1 MFIVSLKRAT
11 KSGWLSF
18 RRNGLLSTAAIIM
31 MSLTLFVIGGLL
43 LMGVISNM
51 ILADVEEK
59 IDISVYFTP
68 GVDEGAILKVKSDI
82 VSLPEVASVAYISQE
97 EALATFQE
105 RHKDDEVIVA
115 SLDELGGDNPLGAAL
130 NIKAGS
136 PDQLAGIAEILS
148 GRKYDGVD
156 KINYTENQDV
166 IERLSS
172 VIGGVRTIGLGI
184 VLVLTFVAVLVAFNS
199 VRLAI
204 YTAREEIN
212 IMKLVG
218 ASNWFVRGPFLVTGV
233 LHGAFSALATSVAF
247 FPVVW
252 LVSPKI
258 AFFMPRMDLFQ
269 YFTTNFFEFFGI
281 MVAFGIGLGVF
292 SSAIAVRKYLNV

>member
-1 MFIVSLKRAT
+1 
-11 KSGWLSF
+11 
-18 RRNGLLSTAAIIM
+18 M

-43 LMGVISNM
+43 LMSVVSNM
-51 ILADVEEK
+51 VLADVEGK

-68 GVDEGAILKVKSDI
+68 GVDENAILKVKNDI
-82 VSLPEVASVAYISQE
+82 VSLPEVASVAYVSQE
-97 EALATFQE
+97 EALAAFQE
-105 RHKDDEVIVA
+105 RHKGDEVIAA

-136 PDQLAGIAEILS
+136 PDQLAGIAEVLS
-148 GRKYDGVD
+148 NRKYDGVD
-156 KINYTENQDV
+156 KVNYFENQDV
-166 IERLSS
+166 IERLSA
-172 VIGGVRTIGLGI
+172 VIGGVRTVGLGI
-184 VLVLTFVAVLVAFNS
+184 VLVLTFVAVLVAFNT

-258 AFFMPRMDLFQ
+258 AFFIPRMNLFQ
-269 YFTTNFFEFFGI
+269 YFTGNFFEFFAI
-281 MVAFGIGLGVF
+281 MLALGIGLGVL